1 MVVEATRVRQYPM
14 VGSCVAPPR
23 APRVRACSYH
33 ATYTL
38 VVENLDGRPNNA
50 DRLTVGAVREINPT
64 QAIVGGGKTDPGH
77 GVARMLLDG
86 ETDLPPLRRDRGPI
100 RSLGR
105 DGVFLFRRRARHVH
119 WLAKNPVNT
128 GLSPSRLR
136 RGYRN
141 TVVPLL
147 ARRCCGNMSASVI
160 S

>member
-86 ETDLPPLRRDRGPI
+86 ETACLRSAATEAPFVPSVGTVY
-100 RSLGR
+100 SCFAAGR
-105 DGVFLFRRRARHVH
+105 VTCA
-119 WLAKNPVNT
+119 
-128 GLSPSRLR
+128 GLQKTP
-136 RGYRN
+136 
-141 TVVPLL
+141 
-147 ARRCCGNMSASVI
+147 
-160 S
+160 